1 MTLSEMP
8 MRRRCLLV
16 ITALVAFGSLAGC
29 ADMVRTVTYE
39 YPQTTDVARGDL
51 KDAAA
56 AGPVLLEVRD
66 NPFAGDVARPFAA
79 AASETS
85 VGFKV
90 NFTTDRA
97 QAAKPDFRL
106 VVQFSP
112 APGITSVEVCDASRP
127 VAKAAPGDGLTALV
141 AFCNRSQPILSV
153 ATYAGKAEGPDAPVI
168 KRIAE
173 QAMMRM
179 FIPSGQNRD
188 SPGDFWPD
196 I

>member
-1 MTLSEMP
+1 
-8 MRRRCLLV
+8 MRHIHLPAV
-16 ITALVAFGSLAGC
+16 TALAMLAGLAGC

-39 YPQTTDVARGDL
+39 YPQTADVARGNL

-56 AGPVLLEVRD
+56 AGAVLLEVRD
-66 NPFAGDVARPFAA
+66 SPFAGDVARPFAT

-90 NFTTDRA
+90 HFTTERA

-106 VVQFSP
+106 VVQFYP
-112 APGITSVEVCDASRP
+112 APGVGSAEVCDASRP
-127 VAKAAPGDGLTALV
+127 VARMTPGDGLTALV

-153 ATYAGKAEGPDAPVI
+153 ATYAGKVEGPDAPVI
-168 KRIAE
+168 RRMAE

-188 SPGDFWPD
+188 SSGDFWPD
-196 I
+196 F